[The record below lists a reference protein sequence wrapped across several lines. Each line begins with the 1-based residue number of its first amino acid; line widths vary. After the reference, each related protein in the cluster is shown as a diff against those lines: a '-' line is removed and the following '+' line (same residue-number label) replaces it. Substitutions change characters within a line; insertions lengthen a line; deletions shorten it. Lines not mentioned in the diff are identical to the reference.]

1 MNKLLFLLCF
11 VPIVFFGVFDGNDSK
26 APSDWHFVEKAGEAF
41 LKAKYH
47 APDARFRF
55 VSKSLTENGD
65 YKFTLEM
72 TRRLNDSYVM
82 KTEHHMLGSVSA
94 GEGIATECPPGDP
107 DY

>member
-55 VSKSLTENGD
+55 VSKTRKENGD
-65 YKFTLEM
+65 YRFTLKM
-72 TRRLNDSYVM
+72 IRPLNNRYEI
-82 KTEHHMLGSVSA
+82 TTQHHMLGRVSG
-94 GEGIATECPPGDP
+94 GEGIATECLPSDP